1 LESINNNASDVKY
14 SWFSGWFGV
23 NFSLSDD
30 VKKQSQRWGRRDG
43 VFGFAELGGD
53 GPTPS
58 DGGDLQ
64 KRTQARAIGLG

>member
-1 LESINNNASDVKY
+1 MAFLAS
-14 SWFSGWFGV
+14 
-23 NFSLSDD
+23 
-30 VKKQSQRWGRRDG
+30 R
-43 VFGFAELGGD
+43 ELGGD